1 NFILECKF
9 AIVSEVSSHDLFA
22 RDMKSLGSLG
32 IGLSIVFGC
41 LLLALIAEIYY
52 LLWWKRR
59 IINREIK
66 EQQQEEE
73 NHCNGSISS
82 SSRREFFYLFCW
94 KKPSSLSSTTTAL
107 NPLRFT
113 DIESQTHCV
122 KPYGDL
128 QQDSNSN
135 IENELMRLH
144 SLSGPTRLLFTI
156 KEETREDLES
166 EDGGGGKFG
175 SGRSDLIISME
186 TPYLTPLSSPS
197 FFTPPM
203 TPLMGESTTSAANC
217 CYNNHGFNPLFESST
232 DFEISKIKSSPPPK
246 FKFLKDAE
254 EKLYMKTVLIEEE
267 EIKNDEIYHD
277 SESENGSSSNYITI
291 LVAKNKYQ
299 QPISSSSS
307 SSKVK
312 PLLASSSSS
321 PSSIRSINVLKP
333 MFHLS

>member
-1 NFILECKF
+1 
-9 AIVSEVSSHDLFA
+9 
-22 RDMKSLGSLG
+22 MKSLSSLG

-59 IINREIK
+59 IISREI
-66 EQQQEEE
+66 EEQEEE
-73 NHCNGSISS
+73 NHCSNSSISS
-82 SSRREFFYLFCW
+82 SSRRELFYLFCW

-122 KPYGDL
+122 KPYGDHL
-128 QQDSNSN
+128 QQDD

-144 SLSGPTRLLFTI
+144 SISGPTRLLFTI

-166 EDGGGGKFG
+166 EDGSNGMGKFG
-175 SGRSDLIISME
+175 SGRSDLIVAME
-186 TPYLTPLSSPS
+186 TPYLTPLSSPP

-203 TPLMGESTTSAANC
+203 TPLKEGIGANC

-232 DFEISKIKSSPPPK
+232 DVEISKIRASPPPK

-254 EKLYMKTVLIEEE
+254 EKLYRKTLIED
-267 EIKNDEIYHD
+267 EIKDGEVYHD
-277 SESENGSSSNYITI
+277 SESENGSSNYITI
-291 LVAKNKYQ
+291 LVSKNRNQ
-299 QPISSSSS
+299 QEPISSSSALAS
-307 SSKVK
+307 KSKVK
-312 PLLASSSSS
+312 PLASSSSS
-321 PSSIRSINVLKP
+321 TSSIRSINVLKP
-333 MFHLS
+333 MFHLSSKA

>member
-1 NFILECKF
+1 
-9 AIVSEVSSHDLFA
+9 
-22 RDMKSLGSLG
+22 MKSLSSLG
-32 IGLSIVFGC
+32 IGLSVVFGC

-59 IINREIK
+59 IIHTEI
-66 EQQQEEE
+66 EEQEEQE
-73 NHCNGSISS
+73 NHTNS

-128 QQDSNSN
+128 QQDGNGSN

-166 EDGGGGKFG
+166 EDGGGMGKFG
-175 SGRSDLIISME
+175 SGRSDLIVSME

-203 TPLMGESTTSAANC
+203 TPLKESTANC

-232 DFEISKIKSSPPPK
+232 DVEISRIKSSPPPK

-254 EKLYMKTVLIEEE
+254 EKLYRKSLNQEE
-267 EIKNDEIYHD
+267 EIKSDEIYHD
-277 SESENGSSSNYITI
+277 SESENGSSNYITI
-291 LVAKNKYQ
+291 LVSKNKDQ
-299 QPISSSSS
+299 QEKSISSSSS
-307 SSKVK
+307 SLAKSNSMVK
-312 PLLASSSSS
+312 PLLASSSCSSS
-321 PSSIRSINVLKP
+321 PSSVRSINVLKP
-333 MFHLS
+333 MVRLSSKD

>member
-1 NFILECKF
+1 
-9 AIVSEVSSHDLFA
+9 
-22 RDMKSLGSLG
+22 MKSLSSLG
-32 IGLSIVFGC
+32 IGLSVVFGC

-59 IINREIK
+59 IINREEIQ
-66 EQQQEEE
+66 EQEEE
-73 NHCNGSISS
+73 NHCNNTNS

-113 DIESQTHCV
+113 DIESQAHCV

-128 QQDSNSN
+128 QQDGNGN

-166 EDGGGGKFG
+166 EDGGMGKFG
-175 SGRSDLIISME
+175 SGRSDLIVSME

-203 TPLMGESTTSAANC
+203 TPLKESTANC

-232 DFEISKIKSSPPPK
+232 DVEISKIKSSPPPK

-254 EKLYMKTVLIEEE
+254 DKLFRKSLNQEE
-267 EIKNDEIYHD
+267 EIKSDEIYHD
-277 SESENGSSSNYITI
+277 SESENGSSNYITI
-291 LVAKNKYQ
+291 LVSKNRDQ
-299 QPISSSSS
+299 QEKSISSCSSS
-307 SSKVK
+307 LAKSNSKVK
-312 PLLASSSSS
+312 KPLASSSSSS

-333 MFHLS
+333 MSSSELKRLNL

>member
-1 NFILECKF
+1 
-9 AIVSEVSSHDLFA
+9 
-22 RDMKSLGSLG
+22 MKSLSSLG
-32 IGLSIVFGC
+32 IGLSVVFGC

-59 IINREIK
+59 IIHREIQEHQ
-66 EQQQEEE
+66 EQETE
-73 NHCNGSISS
+73 NH
-82 SSRREFFYLFCW
+82 SRREFFYLFCC
-94 KKPSSLSSTTTAL
+94 KKPSSLSSTTTAV

-122 KPYGDL
+122 KPYGEL
-128 QQDSNSN
+128 QQDGNGD

-166 EDGGGGKFG
+166 EDGGMGKFG
-175 SGRSDLIISME
+175 SGRSDLIVSME

-203 TPLMGESTTSAANC
+203 TPLKESTTNC

-232 DFEISKIKSSPPPK
+232 DVEISKIKSSPPPK

-254 EKLYMKTVLIEEE
+254 EKLYRKSLIEEE
-267 EIKNDEIYHD
+267 QEKEIKINDEIYHD
-277 SESENGSSSNYITI
+277 SESDNGSSNFITI
-291 LVAKNKYQ
+291 LVAKNKDLQ
-299 QPISSSSS
+299 QEPISSSSS
-307 SSKVK
+307 SSSVAKSNSKVK
-312 PLLASSSSS
+312 PLLASSSSSS

-333 MFHLS
+333 MFHLSSKD

>member
-1 NFILECKF
+1 
-9 AIVSEVSSHDLFA
+9 
-22 RDMKSLGSLG
+22 MKSLSSLG
-32 IGLSIVFGC
+32 IGLSVVFGC

-59 IINREIK
+59 IINREEI
-66 EQQQEEE
+66 QEREDQETE
-73 NHCNGSISS
+73 NH
-82 SSRREFFYLFCW
+82 SRREFFYLFCW

-128 QQDSNSN
+128 QQDGNGN
-135 IENELMRLH
+135 IETELMRLH

-166 EDGGGGKFG
+166 EDGGMGKFG
-175 SGRSDLIISME
+175 SGRSDLIVSME
-186 TPYLTPLSSPS
+186 TPYSTPLSSPS

-203 TPLMGESTTSAANC
+203 TPLKESTANC

-232 DFEISKIKSSPPPK
+232 DVEIRKIKSSPPPK

-254 EKLYMKTVLIEEE
+254 EKLFRKSLLEEE
-267 EIKNDEIYHD
+267 QEKEIKNDEIYHD
-277 SESENGSSSNYITI
+277 SESENGSSNYITI
-291 LVAKNKYQ
+291 LVAKNKDQ
-299 QPISSSSS
+299 QQEPISSSSS
-307 SSKVK
+307 SVAKSNSKVK
-312 PLLASSSSS
+312 KPLASSSCSS

-333 MFHLS
+333 MFQLSSKD